1 MASEVFD
8 ILAPELLSYDVL
20 GSRGCTISSR
30 CNLLVD
36 IKFLQFDE
44 TSVSLTMDQYSPEGF
59 GFDQFFKDSLC
70 IPGDEL
76 LNTNQVLVWDVQTAM
91 PQFHQKVWIFSVWED
106 TAGNFHFDEQ
116 STWQVVGKT
125 SCHQRSLHVLE
136 FFGGGMGGW
145 KAAGSFLE
153 QFFQQRW
160 ETIAIENQLEVAMC
174 YAISHETGLLTD
186 LTGLP
191 RTFFSEY
198 HSSWVVCKDI
208 RDKSWQPFVAEW
220 GVDAILLSPPC
231 QPWSGAATSPGV
243 ERLDGKLTAIG
254 LLQCRWFRPHYIA
267 LEQVVGFQTHPHK
280 PVVLRILHWLG
291 YRIVFEKV
299 VDLADQSPSHR
310 QRFLL
315 VAVRVHS
322 NVTTAPLKGWFR
334 QEFNKQPLRCCI
346 RLPADMISQL
356 QPTEDTKSLASNP
369 EFSKGLGRLTPEKV
383 LASRIT
389 HDGQCAPTFM
399 AKYGSQ
405 HEFDISYLKKH
416 GYFGHFV
423 AMQDDTNSFRFW
435 HPAEIAII
443 HGIVHSTFLPQELKL
458 AWHIVGNQ
466 ICLPHALLLVA
477 DMFYR
482 LHHFDYSPF
491 VVFSQFQALRFQG
504 PQAVLMP
511 CPGGFLIGNCEGTT
525 ISPHLS
531 ELVNCVENS
540 VEFRCWH
547 PKCGTGLTA
556 LARARD
562 DNAHTGVLEETV
574 SNGSISPTEHFSISV
589 LAKFEG
595 DHSFAFWCDSNIP
608 CKSIETLWF
617 DHVNCT
623 LVASSN
629 PAQPCIRVVPARQQ
643 NSPTDDAWDIVTVYV
658 EGELTLWSITP
669 EQPLMYHDKLQTMQ
683 TTLYDQFGIVAPSQK
698 NRFDIVILTKPLEFA
713 IPNVSVLY
721 LFAAFRDAT
730 IEIHWDASNHSNILA
745 IDCAT
750 PGLSLLLDFWTSLF
764 AQPQLESLGF
774 RCFIDSDA
782 GCIRFMPIPT
792 IGVIPPAAFQL
803 ALGIAAVRSIF
814 ALIPVTWPIRARL
827 TWFSRPLWSGLL
839 SSDCTAQMIVNV
851 IRMGLGTTKAISSF
865 SLVHSGRRVP
875 LDTVVN
881 TLLKPDQEELVLH
894 VVPELRGG
902 GPSKQ
907 QQKLLAK
914 NSIAA
919 VLLEN
924 GHEIGWVKQTVESLH
939 DQFGIPK
946 LQQILVGPTQGQK
959 LKDIKL
965 ACSELGISFP
975 TPAKPTN
982 QANALGPL
990 KPKRRKENELSIN
1003 PAEYKVDAGFFLTSD
1018 HKPAAQ
1024 VNQLR
1029 ANATGF
1035 CLVLPSDATPW
1046 LRANQTISADE
1057 LGAIVLGK
1065 MPVETSLLTEAVTMP
1080 CTDQS
1085 GQSVLLSGTLI
1096 QLGSKALTY
1105 AKGDPKQVDAVA
1117 GHLMSITLYKDDWS
1131 PDRWMEATMNPI
1143 SFVAKTLEHEN
1154 LKECVQA
1161 MWGRSLRAGRA
1172 QASPAQATT
1181 VQLHCTVV
1189 DTKKEQLLRAS
1200 GLNSLFF
1207 TPKTRAGRIDL
1218 AFKIV
1223 WIEGDLAQAIG
1234 LATQTP
1240 HCLGLVRGRSSYG
1253 LRFEEERFVEAWA
1266 KIHPGITPPPRS
1278 IGGLTF
1284 KIEELPFGCT
1294 CDMLTSW
1301 GSKISWKIVPF
1312 KALGPSTWLVRSEQQ
1327 VPPGLLHFNTT
1338 PVLVRLL
1345 PARDV
1350 DKTPLLVG
1358 PRPKFQSQPRDMP
1371 PMLSSDPWANY
1382 NGPRVQSVATTQAP
1396 PRTLEGPVASK
1407 LKEQDE
1413 KIATLQSDL
1422 KKMAQQNDKQFAVMD
1437 KRMDSSDKQHA
1448 AQFGKMEASISSL
1461 SSSIDQALQ
1470 SSVQQNANLMEKKM
1484 NELKALFQTKRLR
1497 DDKGQDEPME

>member
-1 MASEVFD
+1 MEAH
-8 ILAPELLSYDVL
+8 
-20 GSRGCTISSR
+20 
-30 CNLLVD
+30 
-36 IKFLQFDE
+36 
-44 TSVSLTMDQYSPEGF
+44 
-59 GFDQFFKDSLC
+59 
-70 IPGDEL
+70 
-76 LNTNQVLVWDVQTAM
+76 LNNS
-91 PQFHQKVWIFSVWED
+91 KNS
-106 TAGNFHFDEQ
+106 
-116 STWQVVGKT
+116 
-125 SCHQRSLHVLE
+125 
-136 FFGGGMGGW
+136 
-145 KAAGSFLE
+145 
-153 QFFQQRW
+153 
-160 ETIAIENQLEVAMC
+160 
-174 YAISHETGLLTD
+174 
-186 LTGLP
+186 LP
-191 RTFFSEY
+191 RT
-198 HSSWVVCKDI
+198 
-208 RDKSWQPFVAEW
+208 
-220 GVDAILLSPPC
+220 
-231 QPWSGAATSPGV
+231 
-243 ERLDGKLTAIG
+243 
-254 LLQCRWFRPHYIA
+254 
-267 LEQVVGFQTHPHK
+267 
-280 PVVLRILHWLG
+280 
-291 YRIVFEKV
+291 
-299 VDLADQSPSHR
+299 
-310 QRFLL
+310 
-315 VAVRVHS
+315 
-322 NVTTAPLKGWFR
+322 
-334 QEFNKQPLRCCI
+334 
-346 RLPADMISQL
+346 
-356 QPTEDTKSLASNP
+356 
-369 EFSKGLGRLTPEKV
+369 
-383 LASRIT
+383 
-389 HDGQCAPTFM
+389 
-399 AKYGSQ
+399 
-405 HEFDISYLKKH
+405 
-416 GYFGHFV
+416 
-423 AMQDDTNSFRFW
+423 
-435 HPAEIAII
+435 
-443 HGIVHSTFLPQELKL
+443 
-458 AWHIVGNQ
+458 
-466 ICLPHALLLVA
+466 
-477 DMFYR
+477 
-482 LHHFDYSPF
+482 
-491 VVFSQFQALRFQG
+491 
-504 PQAVLMP
+504 
-511 CPGGFLIGNCEGTT
+511 
-525 ISPHLS
+525 
-531 ELVNCVENS
+531 
-540 VEFRCWH
+540 
-547 PKCGTGLTA
+547 
-556 LARARD
+556 
-562 DNAHTGVLEETV
+562 
-574 SNGSISPTEHFSISV
+574 
-589 LAKFEG
+589 
-595 DHSFAFWCDSNIP
+595 
-608 CKSIETLWF
+608 
-617 DHVNCT
+617 
-623 LVASSN
+623 
-629 PAQPCIRVVPARQQ
+629 
-643 NSPTDDAWDIVTVYV
+643 
-658 EGELTLWSITP
+658 
-669 EQPLMYHDKLQTMQ
+669 
-683 TTLYDQFGIVAPSQK
+683 
-698 NRFDIVILTKPLEFA
+698 
-713 IPNVSVLY
+713 
-721 LFAAFRDAT
+721 
-730 IEIHWDASNHSNILA
+730 
-745 IDCAT
+745 
-750 PGLSLLLDFWTSLF
+750 
-764 AQPQLESLGF
+764 
-774 RCFIDSDA
+774 
-782 GCIRFMPIPT
+782 
-792 IGVIPPAAFQL
+792 
-803 ALGIAAVRSIF
+803 
-814 ALIPVTWPIRARL
+814 
-827 TWFSRPLWSGLL
+827 
-839 SSDCTAQMIVNV
+839 
-851 IRMGLGTTKAISSF
+851 
-865 SLVHSGRRVP
+865 
-875 LDTVVN
+875 
-881 TLLKPDQEELVLH
+881 
-894 VVPELRGG
+894 
-902 GPSKQ
+902 
-907 QQKLLAK
+907 
-914 NSIAA
+914 A

-959 LKDIKL
+959 LKDIKS

-1018 HKPAAQ
+1018 HKPATQ

-1065 MPVETSLLTEAVTMP
+1065 MPVETSLSTEAVTMP

-1143 SFVAKTLEHEN
+1143 SFVSKTLEHEN

-1161 MWGRSLRAGRA
+1161 MRGRSLRAGRA

-1284 KIEELPFGCT
+1284 KIEGLPFGCT

>member
-525 ISPHLS
+525 VSPHLS
-531 ELVNCVENS
+531 ELVNCVEKS
-540 VEFRCWH
+540 VEFRSWH

-562 DNAHTGVLEETV
+562 DNAYTGVLEETV

-595 DHSFAFWCDSNIP
+595 YHSFAFWCDSNIP

-669 EQPLMYHDKLQTMQ
+669 EQPLMYHDKLKTMQ

-865 SLVHSGRRVP
+865 SLV
-875 LDTVVN
+875 
-881 TLLKPDQEELVLH
+881 Q
-894 VVPELRGG
+894 
-902 GPSKQ
+902 
-907 QQKLLAK
+907 
-914 NSIAA
+914 
-919 VLLEN
+919 
-924 GHEIGWVKQTVESLH
+924 
-939 DQFGIPK
+939 
-946 LQQILVGPTQGQK
+946 
-959 LKDIKL
+959 
-965 ACSELGISFP
+965 
-975 TPAKPTN
+975 
-982 QANALGPL
+982 
-990 KPKRRKENELSIN
+990 
-1003 PAEYKVDAGFFLTSD
+1003 
-1018 HKPAAQ
+1018 
-1024 VNQLR
+1024 
-1029 ANATGF
+1029 
-1035 CLVLPSDATPW
+1035 
-1046 LRANQTISADE
+1046 
-1057 LGAIVLGK
+1057 
-1065 MPVETSLLTEAVTMP
+1065 
-1080 CTDQS
+1080 
-1085 GQSVLLSGTLI
+1085 
-1096 QLGSKALTY
+1096 
-1105 AKGDPKQVDAVA
+1105 
-1117 GHLMSITLYKDDWS
+1117 
-1131 PDRWMEATMNPI
+1131 
-1143 SFVAKTLEHEN
+1143 
-1154 LKECVQA
+1154 
-1161 MWGRSLRAGRA
+1161 
-1172 QASPAQATT
+1172 
-1181 VQLHCTVV
+1181 
-1189 DTKKEQLLRAS
+1189 
-1200 GLNSLFF
+1200 
-1207 TPKTRAGRIDL
+1207 
-1218 AFKIV
+1218 
-1223 WIEGDLAQAIG
+1223 
-1234 LATQTP
+1234 
-1240 HCLGLVRGRSSYG
+1240 
-1253 LRFEEERFVEAWA
+1253 
-1266 KIHPGITPPPRS
+1266 
-1278 IGGLTF
+1278 
-1284 KIEELPFGCT
+1284 
-1294 CDMLTSW
+1294 
-1301 GSKISWKIVPF
+1301 
-1312 KALGPSTWLVRSEQQ
+1312 
-1327 VPPGLLHFNTT
+1327 
-1338 PVLVRLL
+1338 
-1345 PARDV
+1345 
-1350 DKTPLLVG
+1350 
-1358 PRPKFQSQPRDMP
+1358 
-1371 PMLSSDPWANY
+1371 
-1382 NGPRVQSVATTQAP
+1382 
-1396 PRTLEGPVASK
+1396 
-1407 LKEQDE
+1407 
-1413 KIATLQSDL
+1413 
-1422 KKMAQQNDKQFAVMD
+1422 
-1437 KRMDSSDKQHA
+1437 
-1448 AQFGKMEASISSL
+1448 
-1461 SSSIDQALQ
+1461 
-1470 SSVQQNANLMEKKM
+1470 
-1484 NELKALFQTKRLR
+1484 
-1497 DDKGQDEPME
+1497 